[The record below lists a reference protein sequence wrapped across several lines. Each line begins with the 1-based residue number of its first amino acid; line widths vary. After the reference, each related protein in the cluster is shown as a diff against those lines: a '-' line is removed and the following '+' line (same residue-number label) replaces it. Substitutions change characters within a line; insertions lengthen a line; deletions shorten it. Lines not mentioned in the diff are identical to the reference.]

1 MTEANP
7 IARRLSAPA
16 RLAAIAAGWWLVA
29 FSLLTCLEIVLRR
42 GFGTSLQAVDEIGAY
57 SLAIVSAL
65 AFSQALLKKGH
76 TRVDFLLGA
85 LPLWLRAPLHAI
97 AYALLAAAA
106 AFGAYRGWFV
116 LSESIE
122 FDSHANTPLRTPL
135 WIPQSAWLAGMLLFA
150 CTSAALA
157 LHALALLFR
166 GAWRRLDALYG
177 PMTLEEEVEQ
187 ELGAAVGKLPR

>member
-1 MTEANP
+1 MSDTNP
-7 IARRLSAPA
+7 VARWLSWPA

-29 FSLLTCLEIVLRR
+29 FSLLTCIEIVLRR

-65 AFSQALLKKGH
+65 AFSQALIVKGH
-76 TRVDFLLGA
+76 TRVDFVLGA
-85 LPLWLRAPLHAI
+85 LPLWLRAPLHAL

-106 AFGAYRGWFV
+106 LFAAWRGWYV

-122 FDSHANTPLRTPL
+122 FDSHASTPLRTAL
-135 WIPQSAWLAGMLLFA
+135 WIPQSAWFAGMVLFA

-157 LHALALLFR
+157 LHALALLLR
-166 GAWRRLDALYG
+166 GAWQRLDALYG
-177 PMTLEEEVEQ
+177 PLTLEEEVAL
-187 ELGAAVGKLPR
+187 ELSAGKDTTR